1 MMGRLNHDQEQ
12 LLYSFHLDEAV
23 PHDHPV
29 RKIAAVLDLSWV
41 HSDLAPFYP
50 KMGRP
55 SIDPEL
61 MIRML
66 IIGYVFAIRSERAIC
81 REVQVNLAYRWF
93 CGLSIEDKI
102 PDHSAFS
109 PARHERFRDS
119 DMFRRVFERVV
130 EACIAARLVG
140 GEGFAVDA
148 SLIVADANKQR
159 SIPGSEW
166 NKAHDPHGASR
177 AMREYLATL
186 DDAAF
191 GAASEVMPK
200 FVSPCDPA
208 AQWTGAMRGPAF
220 FAYADNYLIDVKF
233 GIIMDVKASRAIR
246 QAEVGAA
253 KAMIERTEER
263 FEIKPAYLAADTA
276 YGSADTLNW
285 VVNEKKIVPH
295 IPVIDKSKR
304 EDGTF
309 SREDFRFD
317 QERNIYICPAD
328 KVLATTGH
336 IGPDHALRYQAS
348 LPDCHACVLKPK
360 CCPNMPS
367 RRIVRD
373 VNEDARD
380 IARALAKT
388 EAFERSRCT
397 IADFCN
403 KICHFRK
410 LAGWRRM
417 RAKRVLCALSRRDQ
431 SAQGHC
437 HMTNG
442 CLLGDHLVLAVALQR
457 LCVARHHLRHAR
469 FTSRR
474 PLDPE
479 DVTWKIERLLNRPD
493 PLVFMREQ
501 DLRRVADGD
510 PAERDRGAFRQRRTQ
525 VHDAVDAHLGAPA
538 DTGAVEDGGAGGNE
552 DLGLD

>member
-1 MMGRLNHDQEQ
+1 MGRLDHDQEE
-12 LLYSFHLDEAV
+12 LFYSFRLDEAV
-23 PHDHPV
+23 PDDHPV

-41 HSDLAPFYP
+41 HSELAPYYP

-61 MIRML
+61 MVRML

-81 REVQVNLAYRWF
+81 RDVQVNLAYRWF
-93 CGLSIEDKI
+93 CGLSIDDKI

-109 PARHERFRDS
+109 RARHERFRDS

-130 EACIAARLVG
+130 EACIAAGLVG

-159 SIPGSEW
+159 SVPGSEW
-166 NKAHDPHGASR
+166 NKARDPEGASR
-177 AMREYLATL
+177 AIREYLATL
-186 DDAAF
+186 DNAAF
-191 GAASEVMPK
+191 GAASEVVPK
-200 FVSPCDPA
+200 FVSPSDPA

-220 FAYADNYLIDVKF
+220 FAYADNYLVDVKV

-263 FEIKPAYLAADTA
+263 FEIKPIYLAADTA
-276 YGSADTLNW
+276 YGSADALNW
-285 VVNEKKIVPH
+285 IVNEKQITPH

-317 QERNIYICPAD
+317 QERNIYLCPAG
-328 KVLATTGH
+328 KVLTTTGH
-336 IGPDHALRYQAS
+336 IGPDHALRYLAS
-348 LPDCHACVLKPK
+348 LSDCRTCVLKPK
-360 CCPNMPS
+360 CCPNMPA

-388 EAFERSRCT
+388 EAFERSRRHRKSVEMLFAHLKRILRLGRLRLRGPCGAQDEFT
-397 IADFCN
+397 LAAIAQN
-403 KICHFRK
+403 LRRLAK
-410 LAGWRRM
+410 L
-417 RAKRVLCALSRRDQ
+417 
-431 SAQGHC
+431 
-437 HMTNG
+437 
-442 CLLGDHLVLAVALQR
+442 
-457 LCVARHHLRHAR
+457 VARPPPAA
-469 FTSRR
+469 
-474 PLDPE
+474 DAC
-479 DVTWKIERLLNRPD
+479 
-493 PLVFMREQ
+493 LV
-501 DLRRVADGD
+501 
-510 PAERDRGAFRQRRTQ
+510 
-525 VHDAVDAHLGAPA
+525 
-538 DTGAVEDGGAGGNE
+538 
-552 DLGLD
+552 